1 MSGQVDP
8 LQPPSRP
15 LSLALWN
22 FSSQWFLIPQGT
34 GIICVILAR
43 LDYQFNGLQTL
54 AKIVWIYT
62 IVQFSL
68 CLTFYLLRALSYSKH
83 VRHELRT
90 NLLETSCLSCI
101 PIVYTSILQLAV
113 LQYGDRAGL
122 VIYILWW
129 TNTAL
134 ATVAAVGIP
143 YFQLNI
149 QAPGVQRLPPAVL
162 LPFIAI
168 NTSAAGGGLICLQ
181 SHVSPR
187 LQVPAIIVGY
197 IELGAGLS
205 VAGAYTVLV
214 MFQHFNQV
222 HLTATKVFQDM
233 ILCGPFGQ
241 GSFALQVLGEAVEES
256 FGAYNRGTFLTAK
269 GADIIGLTSQFMGLL
284 TWGYGAFWWCFAILS
299 IGHTLGAQSRGG
311 RKPPFTLA
319 AWSIIF
325 PWSRDTNLTPQGVF
339 TNSAVE
345 LGKIMDSP
353 AFAVVST
360 GLLLILL
367 VMWIFNQLLTIRGI
381 ITGRIFG
388 LEHGWRRQGLDSFR
402 GGKGA

>member
-8 LQPPSRP
+8 LQPPRKP

-22 FSSQWFLIPQGT
+22 FTSQWFLIPQGT
-34 GIICVILAR
+34 GIISVILAR
-43 LDYQFNGLQTL
+43 LDYQFNGLQIL

-62 IVQFSL
+62 IVLFGL
-68 CLTFYLLRALSYSKH
+68 CLASYLLRALSYPKH

-90 NLLETSCLSCI
+90 NLVETSCLSCI

-113 LQYGDRAGL
+113 IQYGDRAGL
-122 VIYILWW
+122 AIYILWW
-129 TNTAL
+129 TDTAL
-134 ATVAAVGIP
+134 STVAAIGIT
-143 YFQLNI
+143 YVQFKI

-168 NTSAAGGGLICLQ
+168 NTSAASGGLICLQ

-187 LQVPAIIVGY
+187 LQIPAIIVGY
-197 IELGAGLS
+197 LELGAGLS
-205 VAGAYTVLV
+205 LAGAFTVLV

-222 HLTATKVFQDM
+222 HSPAEKVFQDM
-233 ILCGPFGQ
+233 IICGPFGQ
-241 GSFALQVLGEAVEES
+241 GSFALQILGEAVQES
-256 FGAYNRGTFLTAK
+256 FGAYHRGVFLTAK
-269 GADIIGLTSQFMGLL
+269 AADIIGLTSQFMGLL
-284 TWGYGAFWWCFAILS
+284 TWGYGVFWWCFAILS
-299 IGHTLGAQSRGG
+299 IGHTIGAQPRGG

-325 PWSRDTNLTPQGVF
+325 PWGVF

-353 AFAVVST
+353 AFAAVST
-360 GLLLILL
+360 GLLLIVL
-367 VMWIFNQLLTIRGI
+367 VMWIVNQLLTIRGI
-381 ITGRIFG
+381 TAGRIFG
-388 LEHGWRRQGLDSFR
+388 LEHGWR
-402 GGKGA
+402 GKGPDALRGAKAA